1 MWSNLSIS
9 SQKSRGVNNKIR
21 YLLFFV
27 KTMFHLTTRNEIL
40 LTTLHVTVPGLM
52 SAGSNV
58 SILLVA
64 MTTFKQTNMLHVAY
78 YSTVHVAGFTIV
90 VLQTPFADLE
100 QITK

>member
-1 MWSNLSIS
+1 
-9 SQKSRGVNNKIR
+9 
-21 YLLFFV
+21 
-27 KTMFHLTTRNEIL
+27 MFSLTTLNENL
-40 LTTLHVTVPGLM
+40 LTTLNVTVPGLM

-64 MTTFKQTNMLHVAY
+64 ITTLKQKNMLHVAY

-90 VLQTPFADLE
+90 VLQTPFVNRTNHE

>member
-1 MWSNLSIS
+1 
-9 SQKSRGVNNKIR
+9 
-21 YLLFFV
+21 
-27 KTMFHLTTRNEIL
+27 MFSLTTLNENL
-40 LTTLHVTVPGLM
+40 LTTLNVTVPGLM

-64 MTTFKQTNMLHVAY
+64 MTTLKQTNMLHVAY

-90 VLQTPFADLE
+90 VLQTPFVNRTNHE

>member
-1 MWSNLSIS
+1 
-9 SQKSRGVNNKIR
+9 
-21 YLLFFV
+21 
-27 KTMFHLTTRNEIL
+27 MFYLTTLNENL
-40 LTTLHVTVPGLM
+40 LTTLNVTVPGLM

-64 MTTFKQTNMLHVAY
+64 MTTLKQTNMLHVAC

-90 VLQTPFADLE
+90 VLQTPFVDRTNHE